1 MGLAAFEMAR
11 RKERE
16 KKEQEEL
23 QKQAVEVD
31 EQPVTKPKRTR
42 RKKVTTDGLSD

>member
-1 MGLAAFEMAR
+1 MGFATFEMAR
-11 RKERE
+11 QKERK
-16 KKEQEEL
+16 KKEQEAL

-42 RKKVTTDGLSD
+42 RKKVTTDGLPD